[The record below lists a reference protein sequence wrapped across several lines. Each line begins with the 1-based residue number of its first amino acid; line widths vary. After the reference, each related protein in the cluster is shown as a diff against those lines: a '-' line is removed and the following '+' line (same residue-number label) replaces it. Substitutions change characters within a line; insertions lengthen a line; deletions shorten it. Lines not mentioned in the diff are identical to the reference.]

1 MRHFTWLVGTKSWD
15 SRVNLQLTATLPHFV
30 FTSFISYARSQPSS
44 IGGTSVEDGKRSSY
58 TSVHSL
64 AEAISLFE
72 D

>member
-1 MRHFTWLVGTKSWD
+1 MP
-15 SRVNLQLTATLPHFV
+15 TLLHFV
-30 FTSFISYARSQPSS
+30 FTSFISYAPLSMSFLLSQPSS
-44 IGGTSVEDGKRSSY
+44 VGGTSVEDGKGSSY